1 MTQRNENSVE
11 YLNNGGA
18 YLRKWHNSSGGDTP
32 AVLRNAGILNE
43 NNYTTSV
50 GFQLNQPIIIDAYG
64 GIESNVEYATAGF
77 KSWVNPSTPS
87 NIKALSN
94 LLEKFKQSDFNL
106 AVTAGESREA
116 WHMISD
122 RMFKFSEALRRTRRG
137 DLSGALRALGS
148 TKRASRHAQRK
159 LDAGDVSGSF
169 LELHYGWVPTM
180 RDIYAASELVTKPA
194 VERTSIRTSD
204 HVDGPDRDTYVPAH
218 QGDAKTFSNKR
229 TVYHIAKL
237 SSKEVSMAVRLGLAQ
252 PMSVAWELTTL
263 SFVADWFLPI
273 GDLIQAV
280 EASYILP
287 VGKYIKTDVLRQH
300 CQLSLPAG
308 GHCYGFNQYA
318 LSRNSGILVYR
329 GTEMTRTVGSAVPN
343 NIFDGTGPRQSLIDL
358 DLSLSQVA
366 SASALLHQ
374 AFRAF
379 RR

>member
-137 DLSGALRALGS
+137 DLSGAFGHSVRQSVRHVMPNVSWTLVTFQGHSWSCTMGGSLRCAIFTQRRNWLPNLLLRGLLSAL
-148 TKRASRHAQRK
+148 
-159 LDAGDVSGSF
+159 
-169 LELHYGWVPTM
+169 PTM
-180 RDIYAASELVTKPA
+180 LMGQIGIPMC
-194 VERTSIRTSD
+194 
-204 HVDGPDRDTYVPAH
+204 P
-218 QGDAKTFSNKR
+218 
-229 TVYHIAKL
+229 HI
-237 SSKEVSMAVRLGLAQ
+237 KEMR
-252 PMSVAWELTTL
+252 
-263 SFVADWFLPI
+263 
-273 GDLIQAV
+273 
-280 EASYILP
+280 
-287 VGKYIKTDVLRQH
+287 R
-300 CQLSLPAG
+300 
-308 GHCYGFNQYA
+308 
-318 LSRNSGILVYR
+318 LSRTKGRFTI
-329 GTEMTRTVGSAVPN
+329 
-343 NIFDGTGPRQSLIDL
+343 
-358 DLSLSQVA
+358 
-366 SASALLHQ
+366 
-374 AFRAF
+374 
-379 RR
+379 